1 MTFSYVVNTFADQV
15 YKIPSPDAD
24 ISTLT
29 VKVKPNESS
38 TTSDTYSRVDNVTN
52 LTASSRVYFLSEGE
66 DMRYEIKFGDDS
78 IGRSLKDGEVVVLEY
93 LTTQGSAANDTTK
106 LTFRGIIEDSNS
118 RRYAANTIDV
128 DVTTSAYG
136 GSDPESVESIK
147 YNAPRFYSAQ
157 YRAVTAQDYAVLTK
171 KVYDNAKS
179 VVAYGGDSL
188 NPPIYGKVYIL
199 STDKSGSLLN
209 DATKKSISADLRQ
222 YAMAS
227 IDPVIIDPE
236 NIYIYNK
243 IFVQYDTGCG
253 DNTTKIKTDVQNG
266 INEWAAQTEI
276 NNFNSTFRS
285 QSFEK
290 AITLSS
296 KCVADVSLQ
305 TTVVEI
311 RQTRYKSD
319 KYLHYCD

>member
-1 MTFSYVVNTFADQV
+1 
-15 YKIPSPDAD
+15 
-24 ISTLT
+24 
-29 VKVKPNESS
+29 
-38 TTSDTYSRVDNVTN
+38 
-52 LTASSRVYFLSEGE
+52 
-66 DMRYEIKFGDDS
+66 MRYEIKFGDDS

-188 NPPIYGKVYIL
+188 NPPIYGKVYI
-199 STDKSGSLLN
+199 
-209 DATKKSISADLRQ
+209 A
-222 YAMAS
+222 
-227 IDPVIIDPE
+227 
-236 NIYIYNK
+236 
-243 IFVQYDTGCG
+243 
-253 DNTTKIKTDVQNG
+253 
-266 INEWAAQTEI
+266 
-276 NNFNSTFRS
+276 
-285 QSFEK
+285 
-290 AITLSS
+290 
-296 KCVADVSLQ
+296 
-305 TTVVEI
+305 
-311 RQTRYKSD
+311 
-319 KYLHYCD
+319 